1 MKNMKKISILL
12 FVCFVCA
19 TLFMCCGN
27 RRSNPG
33 TDVKVDSVDYAKI
46 KDSTIVNVYVENS
59 GSMQGYVNG
68 QTEFKGGIREL
79 LVNLKNHFNADKIHL
94 WFVNDTIYETQLLG
108 GITELP
114 DKMNPQSIK
123 VGNTSWSKLDY
134 VFKKVLSQVNTN
146 TISVLFTDGIYS
158 IDGLKSGSTVSA
170 PRTLTKDAFWETS
183 LKGNKSLYT
192 TVVKISSL
200 FNGIYYNAFN
210 QKITYNAQR
219 PYYIFMVGSGERIK
233 FINSRI
239 KWEKF
244 DGYKAHY
251 MLTPAIDYDVY
262 YTVLKSNSNASFKAS
277 RGNSNKNYIHGIEN
291 VKKHKGESGES
302 NFTFSIAMDLSSLS
316 LDESYLLNKVNYKI
330 NDDYEIVGI
339 SPYTE
344 AKSSLQKPDK
354 EMIGDKTPTHVVTV
368 RSLGSYPSL
377 TLQIIKRTPLWVEET
392 SVEDDSD
399 IKNQQDQTFAFKHL
413 VAGIEEA
420 YSEISTAD
428 SYVTC
433 TVAIEK

>member
-1 MKNMKKISILL
+1 MKKISILL
-12 FVCFVCA
+12 VVCFVY
-19 TLFMCCGN
+19 TVLFMSCGKG
-27 RRSNPG
+27 RRTEPNP
-33 TDVKVDSVDYAKI
+33 VVDTINYATI
-46 KDSTIVNVYVENS
+46 KDSTIVNVYIENS

-79 LVNLKNHFNADKIHL
+79 LVNLKNHFNTDKIHL
-94 WFVNDTIYETQLLG
+94 WFVNDTIYETQLQG

-134 VFKKVLSQVNTN
+134 VFKKVLAQVNTN

-183 LKGNKSLYT
+183 LKGNQSLYT

-200 FNGIYYNAFN
+200 FNGVYYNAFN
-210 QKITYNAQR
+210 QKISYNAQR
-219 PYYIFMVGSGERIK
+219 PYYIFMVGSGERIE

-239 KWEKF
+239 KWAKF

-251 MLTPAIDYDVY
+251 MLTPAIDYNVY

-277 RGNSNKNYIHGIEN
+277 RGKSNKDYIHGIEN
-291 VKKHKGESGES
+291 IKKHKGASGE
-302 NFTFSIAMDLSSLS
+302 NDDFTFSIAMDLSSLS

-339 SPYTE
+339 SPYAE

-377 TLQIIKRTPLWVEET
+377 TLQIIKRTPLWIEET

-420 YSEISTAD
+420 YSEISTTD